1 MQRLAMFL
9 SLTLANVAHA
19 AVIAVA
25 VEGAVRLELHDTAG
39 PCVGAARHA
48 VYSDGQQRVPGCWVA
63 RDGAVHVVF
72 LDGDR
77 ASVPAQL
84 FRKPEEV

>member
-1 MQRLAMFL
+1 MKRLVML
-9 SLTLANVAHA
+9 LPLTLAHLAHA

-25 VEGAVRLELHDTAG
+25 AEGSVRLELHDTAG

-48 VYSDGQQRVPGCWVA
+48 VFTDGAQRVPGCWVA
-63 RDGAVHVVF
+63 REGTVHVVF

-77 ASVPAQL
+77 ASVPVNL

>member
-1 MQRLAMFL
+1 MKRLAML
-9 SLTLANVAHA
+9 LPLTLADLAHA

-25 VEGAVRLELHDTAG
+25 VDGAVRLELHDTAG

-63 RDGAVHVVF
+63 RNGAVHVVF

>member
-1 MQRLAMFL
+1 MKRLAMLL
-9 SLTLANVAHA
+9 SLTLANLAHA

-25 VEGAVRLELHDTAG
+25 AEGAVRLELHDTAG
-39 PCVGAARHA
+39 PCVGEARHA
-48 VYSDGQQRVPGCWVA
+48 VFSDGTQRVPGCWVA

-77 ASVPAQL
+77 ASVPVNL
-84 FRKPEEV
+84 FRKPEDV